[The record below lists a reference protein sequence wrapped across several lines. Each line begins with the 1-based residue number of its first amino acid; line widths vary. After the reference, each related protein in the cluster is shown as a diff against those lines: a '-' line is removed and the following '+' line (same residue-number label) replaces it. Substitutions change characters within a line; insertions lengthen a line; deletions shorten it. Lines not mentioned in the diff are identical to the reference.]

1 MTEWYYAEGQQRQG
15 PLLAEEL
22 RQRFQR
28 GEISLTTL
36 VWREG
41 YPQWKPVS
49 EAVDELQLQNLTS
62 ASENLGNGFDL
73 RGDYSAID
81 NGTAP
86 LPGTGGGTYS
96 PYTAPGATD
105 SYGSAVVSGG
115 EVVYAGFWKRFAAY
129 FLDSIV
135 VAIINVPVSLV
146 FNLIGAASGNETL
159 AVVLSMVAM
168 LGGFVIGIGYY
179 AGFHASK
186 GGATLGKMA
195 VGIKV
200 VRSDG
205 ERITFLRGVGRY
217 FGFILSSLTLMIGF
231 IMAAF
236 TERKQALHD
245 MLCDTLVVDKWAF
258 TENAGFQERGLGTVT
273 IVILVI
279 SGILTVASIGL
290 VIAMFGVIASTMS

>member
-62 ASENLGNGFDL
+62 ASENLGSGFDL

-105 SYGSAVVSGG
+105 SYGSAVVTGG
-115 EVVYAGFWKRFAAY
+115 EVVYAGFWKRYAAY
-129 FLDSIV
+129 FLDSVV

-273 IVILVI
+273 VVILVI